1 MTRKLEIER
10 FRLTSLKPF
19 DGIIASLD
27 AAVGHPDLAEF
38 WESTRRTR
46 SLAELEGTIEKA
58 LGRTGL
64 MLFAEFD
71 HGAIVRKGTGRD
83 TPRIVRFIIG
93 NPMIMRRMVEHVPDA
108 GSYAPVTILIDER
121 PDGVHLS
128 YDRMASFLA
137 AYKNADA
144 LKVAGE
150 LDAKIETLLASV
162 S

>member
-10 FRLTSLKPF
+10 FTLTSLKPF

-64 MLFAEFD
+64 MLFAD
-71 HGAIVRKGTGRD
+71 
-83 TPRIVRFIIG
+83 
-93 NPMIMRRMVEHVPDA
+93 
-108 GSYAPVTILIDER
+108 LIT
-121 PDGVHLS
+121 
-128 YDRMASFLA
+128 A
-137 AYKNADA
+137 
-144 LKVAGE
+144 
-150 LDAKIETLLASV
+150 
-162 S
+162 